1 MTSATDTAVV
11 APSDR
16 DGVTPARRR
25 VNGRGA
31 LQAGL
36 FALPVLIFLGAGWV
50 HRTVA
55 EDAFIYLRVVRQVR
69 AGHGPVFNI
78 GQRVEAFTGSL
89 WVFILSIA
97 DLVTPIRLEWLA
109 VTLSLACGAAGVTMA
124 MIGARRL
131 WSDAAS
137 TDLYLPLGALVFVA
151 LLPVWVYSG
160 NGLETGL
167 VFGWLGTCLW
177 ILAAW
182 ARTPERRL
190 SLPCAVFLGLG
201 WLVRPEMAL
210 FSALFFV
217 LVLVADR
224 GRFSR
229 ADQLK
234 VAVAMLALPVA
245 YQIFRMGYYGSLVP
259 NTAIAKEGSNADWAR
274 GARYFRDF
282 VDPYWLWVPVVALL
296 VGGYLPLA
304 AQALRRTRVLC
315 VAGAFVLGAVLI
327 ALYVVAIG
335 GDYLH
340 ARLLLPSFFAF
351 CAPVAAIPATR
362 RCLAALIVLPWA
374 LVAGVS
380 LKPDQYKGN
389 FLAHGFV
396 MTMPAGYQLVTV
408 EDNGWGASGRLRR
421 WYRGPAYYWEAGTL
435 NYITADLPLD
445 PNLPLPYGAFYGV
458 GVSGYA
464 LGTNFHM
471 LDLLGLADSFTAHL
485 ETTPSEAPIPRFA
498 GHEKPLPAP
507 WIAARVTRPGS
518 RPSARD
524 FPNFGNNP
532 LIPPTRGTKF
542 EEQVAWARAALKCG
556 GIAQVLAA
564 ADTPMTP
571 GRFFS
576 NFVHS
581 FSNTRTRIPP
591 DPEAA
596 YHKFCGSG
604 TPPEVRALQSGG
616 SG

>member
-1 MTSATDTAVV
+1 M
-11 APSDR
+11 
-16 DGVTPARRR
+16 
-25 VNGRGA
+25 
-31 LQAGL
+31 
-36 FALPVLIFLGAGWV
+36 LIFLGAGWV

-55 EDAFIYLRVVRQVR
+55 EDAFIYLRVVRQIR

-89 WVFILSIA
+89 WVFILSLA

-109 VTLSLACGAAGVTMA
+109 VTLSLACGAAGVTFA

-131 WSDAAS
+131 WSDATS

-151 LLPVWVYSG
+151 LLPVWIYSSD
-160 NGLETGL
+160 GLETGL
-167 VFGWLGTCLW
+167 VFGWLGACLW

-182 ARTPERRL
+182 ARGPERRL
-190 SLPCAVFLGLG
+190 SIPRAAFLGLG
-201 WLVRPEMAL
+201 WLVRPEMVV

-224 GRFSR
+224 GRFTR

-259 NTAIAKEGSNADWAR
+259 NTAIAKEGSSTNFTR

-282 VDPYWLWVPVVALL
+282 VDPYWLWIPVVFLL
-296 VGGYLPLA
+296 IGGYLPLA
-304 AQALRRTRVLC
+304 AQARRLTRVLC
-315 VAGAFVLGAVLI
+315 VAGVFLLGAALI
-327 ALYVVAIG
+327 GLYVVAIG

-362 RCLAALIVLPWA
+362 RCLVALVVLPWA

-380 LKPDQYKGN
+380 LKPDQYNGN
-389 FLAHGFV
+389 FLAHGFEI
-396 MTMPAGYQLVTV
+396 TPPGGYQLVTV
-408 EDNGWGASGRLRR
+408 DDVGWGKAGPWNR
-421 WYRGPAYYWEAGTL
+421 WYHGPKYYWEVNGGLQYTS
-435 NYITADLPLD
+435 ADLPLA

-458 GVSGYA
+458 GVSSYA
-464 LGTNFHM
+464 MGTNFYV
-471 LDLLGLADSFTAHL
+471 LDLLGLGDSFTAHL
-485 ETTPSEAPIPRFA
+485 ETTPSEGKVPRFA

-507 WIAARVTRPGS
+507 WIAARVTRPRS

-524 FPNFGNNP
+524 FPTFGDNP
-532 LIPPTRGTKF
+532 LIPPATGTKF

-556 GIAQVLAA
+556 AIAQVLAA
-564 ADTPMTP
+564 ADAPMTP

-581 FSNTRTRIPP
+581 FGNSRTRIPP

-604 TPPEVRALQSGG
+604 TPPEVRALQSGA